1 MPELFLSYA
10 RDDQAVAR
18 RFADGFERE
27 GLGVWWDQAL
37 NPGEAFDQ
45 VTEEALAGAS
55 AVIVLWSK
63 ASVSSRWV
71 RAEATQANAS
81 HRLLPVMIEP
91 CTRPIMFELTH
102 TADLTQWKGNPDDPA
117 WQAFVASVRRF
128 VQRAQGGSATAPGV
142 MAPLRAPRPS
152 LLERLA
158 AIGAGLRDLAMWLG
172 RLLRRHG
179 GRLAFA
185 IAGATIATLIAW
197 QQRPQPE
204 HAITRF
210 TIDVPADLA
219 TDQALGPGIA
229 LSPDGRRVVYPGGGQ
244 LWSRRLDQDEATEIP
259 GAEEGTQPFFSPD
272 GRSVGFFT
280 ITADPAKNQLKAFDF
295 GTESVRVLAG
305 FKDVPGV
312 IGSWNYQGHIIFA
325 PGDLQSMSRVPA
337 VGGVPE
343 VVVKRGDYGAVGWQD
358 SLPGSPWLLFTG
370 VASNGNWGDADI
382 VAQNLDSGERKVV
395 VKRGHAARYVSSGH
409 LVFAR
414 GGTLYAVAFDAKR
427 AEARGREVPVV
438 QGVATNEANGYAPY
452 TIGAD
457 GSLAYVSG
465 TMVGQS
471 RDIRSV
477 VRVDQRGETVG
488 LSADA
493 RTYSTPRASP
503 DGSMVAVEVTD
514 SDKHVHI
521 WVMDTKTG
529 GATQVTFDSDEDRY
543 PVWTADSREI
553 LYVSRR
559 SKEFALW
566 RKAADGTGAARK
578 VLAGTDSLVA
588 TDVHG
593 HTLVYQDRGAGEERD
608 LFTLDLTE
616 NGKPQVLLSTPDDES
631 SARVSPDGKWL
642 AYVST
647 PKGGSTPDRK
657 VYVRP
662 FANAAAGGLRPVSE
676 GQGAGPIWSPKGDEI
691 YYFVAGGPIP
701 IMAVQ
706 LAATPTT
713 ITPTSRRQLFVLR
726 GRFDL
731 TRTSAGLGYAAIYD
745 VMPKGGEFVAVLNA
759 PVKPSGNGGDNQAG
773 VVARPQLH
781 VVLNWAEEL
790 KKLVPTE

>member
-18 RFADGFERE
+18 RFADGFQRE

-45 VTEEALAGAS
+45 VTEEALASAS

-81 HRLLPVMIEP
+81 HRLLPVMIEA

-128 VQRAQGGSATAPGV
+128 VQRAQGSSGTAPGV
-142 MAPLRAPRPS
+142 MTPVRAPRPS
-152 LLERLA
+152 LSERLA
-158 AIGAGLRDLAMWLG
+158 AFGAGLRDMAMWLS
-172 RLLRRHG
+172 RLLRRFG

-185 IAGATIATLIAW
+185 IAGATIATLVAW
-197 QQRPQPE
+197 QQRPRPE

-210 TIDVPADLA
+210 TIDVPADLGS
-219 TDQALGPGIA
+219 DQTPGLA

-244 LWSRRLDQDEATEIP
+244 LWSRRLDQDEATQLP
-259 GAEEGTQPFFSPD
+259 GGEDGMQPFFSPD
-272 GRSVGFFT
+272 GRSVAFFT
-280 ITADPAKNQLKAFDF
+280 LNNDPANRLKAFDF
-295 GTESVRVLAG
+295 DSESVRVLAAFNG
-305 FKDVPGV
+305 VPGV
-312 IGSWNYQGHIIFA
+312 IGSWDDQGQIIFA
-325 PGDLQSMSRVPA
+325 PADFQSLSRVAA

-343 VVVKRGDYGAVGWQD
+343 VVVNRGDYAAVAWQD
-358 SLPGSPWLLFTG
+358 RLPGSPWVLFTG
-370 VASNGNWGDADI
+370 VATSGNWGEADI
-382 VAQNLDSGERKVV
+382 VAQNLGSGERKVV

-414 GGTLYAVAFDAKR
+414 GGTLYAVAFDAQR

-438 QGVATNEANGYAPY
+438 QGVATNEGNGYAPY
-452 TIGAD
+452 AIGAD

-465 TMVGQS
+465 ATIGLS

-477 VRVDQRGETVG
+477 VRVDQRGEPTS
-488 LSADA
+488 LSIDP
-493 RTYSTPRASP
+493 RTYSAPRASP
-503 DGSMVAVEVTD
+503 DGSMVAVEVAD

-521 WVMDTKTG
+521 WVMDAKTG

-543 PVWTADSREI
+543 PVWTSDSREI

-559 SKEFALW
+559 GKEFALW
-566 RKAADGTGAARK
+566 RKAADGTGEARK

-588 TDVHG
+588 TDVHD
-593 HTLVYQDRGAGEERD
+593 HTLVYHDRGAGEERD
-608 LFTLDLTE
+608 LFTLDLAG
-616 NGKPQVLLSTPDDES
+616 NGKPQVVLSTPDDES

-662 FANAAAGGLRPVSE
+662 FSNAAAGGLRPVSE
-676 GQGAGPIWSPKGDEI
+676 GMGASPVWSPKGDEI
-691 YYFVAGGPIP
+691 YYFVATGPIP
-701 IMAVQ
+701 VMAVQ
-706 LAATPTT
+706 LVATPTT
-713 ITPTSRRQLFVLR
+713 ITPTSRRQLFSLR

-731 TRTSAGLGYAAIYD
+731 TRTSAGLGYAAVYD
-745 VMPKGGEFVAVLNA
+745 VMPKSGDFVAVLSA
-759 PVKPSGNGGDNQAG
+759 PLKPPGQDNTQSVIAS
-773 VVARPQLH
+773 RPQLH
-781 VVLNWAEEL
+781 IVLNWSEEL
-790 KKLVPTE
+790 KRLVPTE